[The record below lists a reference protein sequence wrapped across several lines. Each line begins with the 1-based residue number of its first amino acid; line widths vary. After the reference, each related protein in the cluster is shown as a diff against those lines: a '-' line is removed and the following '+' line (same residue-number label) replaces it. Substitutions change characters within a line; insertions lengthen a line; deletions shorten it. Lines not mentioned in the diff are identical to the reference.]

1 LGRGS
6 ERAIAKEAVL
16 VHLGVWLDGYAHRE
30 AAIAERVLALV
41 LLSGLAATVLVPR
54 ASRGIGIAVQGF
66 ALLGTCVGI
75 FTMII
80 GVGPRTLLD
89 VAIHVALVAVLVTGL
104 IVTVRHRAITT
115 VQ

>member
-1 LGRGS
+1 MR
-6 ERAIAKEAVL
+6 R
-16 VHLGVWLDGYAHRE
+16 H
-30 AAIAERVLALV
+30 
-41 LLSGLAATVLVPR
+41 
-54 ASRGIGIAVQGF
+54 
-66 ALLGTCVGI
+66 